1 MSTRD
6 IITALQT
13 NIFAGSGAT
22 SIALRVM
29 IYYLCR
35 NPNTMAQLIKEIDE
49 VELQD
54 LLSSPRI
61 ISHTSKLY

>member
-6 IITALQT
+6 IIVSIST

-35 NPNTMAQLIKEIDE
+35 NPNAVARLIKDIDE
-49 VELQD
+49 ME
-54 LLSSPRI
+54 
-61 ISHTSKLY
+61 